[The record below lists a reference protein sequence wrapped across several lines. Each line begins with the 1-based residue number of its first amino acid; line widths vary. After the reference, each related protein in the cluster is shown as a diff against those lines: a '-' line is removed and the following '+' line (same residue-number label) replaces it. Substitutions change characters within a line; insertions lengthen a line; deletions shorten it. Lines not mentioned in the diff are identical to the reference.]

1 MSEPLPVLIEDSIQI
16 AWDYLERSGDL
27 RDPQVA
33 SRVLL
38 NSIESM
44 VRVGEKRRLML
55 SNRAI
60 NAYKKYRAERIRLE
74 VVAGPPLQNLFRHRF
89 VSENTDRA
97 CVSKTRC
104 QRGNAVR

>member
-1 MSEPLPVLIEDSIQI
+1 MEDSIQI

-33 SRVLL
+33 SAVLL

-44 VRVGEKRRLML
+44 VRIGERRRLMR

-60 NAYKKYRAERIRLE
+60 NDYKKYRAERIRLE
-74 VVAGPPLQNLFRHRF
+74 VVARPHCKIYFSIGW
-89 VSENTDRA
+89 SA
-97 CVSKTRC
+97 KTTPTE
-104 QRGNAVR
+104 RGQ